1 MIQMILEDNASKTS
15 NESSRVAVTISQTIR
30 FNSVKQNQHRSAVH
44 ARHCIANEPPL
55 PVAVALM
62 IYGNTRKKALVNEI
76 ASEGFCV

>member
-1 MIQMILEDNASKTS
+1 MIQMILEGNASKTS
-15 NESSRVAVTISQTIR
+15 NESSRVAVTISQMIR
-30 FNSVKQNQHRSAVH
+30 FNSVKQNQH